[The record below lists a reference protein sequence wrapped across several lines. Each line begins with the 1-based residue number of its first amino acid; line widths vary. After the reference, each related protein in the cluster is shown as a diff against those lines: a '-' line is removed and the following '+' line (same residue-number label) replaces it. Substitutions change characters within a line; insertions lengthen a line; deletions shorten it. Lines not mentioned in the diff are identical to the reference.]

1 MTPRERKD
9 MRYIVG
15 ISIALVVALLLW
27 IGWSGIKP

>member
-15 ISIALVVALLLW
+15 SIDGSALLRFWL
-27 IGWSGIKP
+27 GQA

>member
-15 ISIALVVALLLW
+15 ITIVLIVALLLW
-27 IGWSGIKP
+27 IGWSHGP